1 MMENRVWTMSDT
13 ELDQKI
19 QTYETRENLK
29 TLFIIT
35 MRDGTIYGNKAY
47 TNKDRAVKVFDA
59 MADSSIYD
67 DNEACLHVL
76 WLPFIG
82 RTVSYIHESE
92 FVVPGNASSI
102 DLFDAHNYYRRKIF
116 ACEEH
121 AKKSEI
127 LKAIYDEAGTSGVSI
142 QHIRVI
148 KN

>member
-1 MMENRVWTMSDT
+1 MENRVWTMSDT
-13 ELDQKI
+13 ELNQKI
-19 QTYETRENLK
+19 QIYETRENLK

-47 TNKDRAVKVFDA
+47 TNKDHAVRVFDA

-82 RTVSYIHESE
+82 RSVSYIHESE
-92 FVVPGNASSI
+92 FVVPSNLSI
-102 DLFDAHNYYRRKIF
+102 DAHNYYRRKIF
-116 ACEEH
+116 ACEDH

-127 LKAIYDEAGTSGVSI
+127 LKAIYDEAGISGVSI